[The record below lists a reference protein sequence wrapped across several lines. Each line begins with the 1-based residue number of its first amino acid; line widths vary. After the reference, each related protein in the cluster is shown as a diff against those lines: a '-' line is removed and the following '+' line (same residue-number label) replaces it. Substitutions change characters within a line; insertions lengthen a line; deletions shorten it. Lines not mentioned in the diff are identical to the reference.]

1 MSKSDLYVQAEKV
14 WPNST
19 NIFQCCSKSG
29 DFSFRF
35 RANSLQK
42 MLHVYKIVM
51 KLFTYS
57 FFFFLNIQHHLN
69 NLEFKAFYQLA
80 QCVLPDLFSTPSA
93 NCSVVRL
100 NFLLLPKKI
109 LVFSLSA
116 KNSPFPC
123 SRLILPVQTQPEV
136 FHLSLLRITTAFT
149 VLFSTL
155 WLYVNDLFLPPSPLK
170 TEICLS

>member
-14 WPNST
+14 WPTQPIFFSVVLNQVTSASDLEPILYKNCCMST
-19 NIFQCCSKSG
+19 KVLWNCSLT
-29 DFSFRF
+29 
-35 RANSLQK
+35 A
-42 MLHVYKIVM
+42 
-51 KLFTYS
+51 
-57 FFFFLNIQHHLN
+57 FFFFNIQHHLN

-93 NCSVVRL
+93 NHSVVKL

-123 SRLILPVQTQPEV
+123 SHLILPVQTKPEV
-136 FHLSLLRITTAFT
+136 FHLSLLRIMTAFT

-155 WLYVNDLFLPPSPLK
+155 WLYVSDLFLPPSPLK
-170 TEICLS
+170 TEMC